1 LSNASGDSN
10 LKFAK
15 QCGLTSTTNKRTGYM
30 PVFIPSGKDF
40 RTSGSW
46 LANGAIAN
54 LYYTLKL
61 AQNSRRCKM
70 LKPATLDVKNNH

>member
-1 LSNASGDSN
+1 
-10 LKFAK
+10 
-15 QCGLTSTTNKRTGYM
+15 M